1 MSGINKV
8 MIIGRVGRDPETNY
22 TPAGLA
28 ITKFSIATSEEWN
41 SKSTGD
47 KNEKTE
53 WHRIV
58 AFGKPAE
65 ILGKYLRKGSQVYIE
80 GRLQTSSWEKDGIK
94 RYSTD
99 IVVNNF
105 QFLGGKRRERSQQPE
120 PNFGGQNDDGF
131 DTGDSIPF

>member
-8 MIIGRVGRDPETNY
+8 IIVGRAVRDPEMSY

-28 ITKFSIATSEEWN
+28 IAKFTIVTSEEW
-41 SKSTGD
+41 KDKVTG
-47 KNEKTE
+47 EKKEKPE
-53 WHRIV
+53 WHRIIS
-58 AFGKPAE
+58 FGKPAE
-65 ILGKYLRKGSQVYIE
+65 ILGEYLRKGSQVYIE

-105 QFLGGKRRERSQQPE
+105 QFLGGKRQERSQQPDRDD
-120 PNFGGQNDDGF
+120 GGKGNDGF
-131 DTGDSIPF
+131 DPGDNIPF